1 MTNDRQDKFIE
12 WYQRSLRDHLVT
24 FNDGVTAI
32 IITIMVLSL
41 PAPKTDADLKKFLFY
56 AINYSVSFFIVADFW
71 YDGHRS
77 FSRFKKAT

>member
-1 MTNDRQDKFIE
+1 MKMTNDRQEKFIE

-41 PAPKTDADLKKFLFY
+41 PAPKTDADLKKFLFD
-56 AINYSVSFFIVADFW
+56 AINYLSCLLYTSDAADD
-71 YDGHRS
+71 DGYV
-77 FSRFKKAT
+77 